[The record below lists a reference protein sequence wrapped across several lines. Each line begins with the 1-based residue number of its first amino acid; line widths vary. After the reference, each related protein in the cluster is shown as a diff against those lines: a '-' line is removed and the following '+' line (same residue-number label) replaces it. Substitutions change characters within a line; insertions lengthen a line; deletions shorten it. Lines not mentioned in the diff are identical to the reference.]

1 MSTKKFSTSN
11 RTTAAAPSRE
21 HRRITSER
29 ETFLSSKF
37 AAGLF
42 FAVDAATTTVDIS
55 SEQRNPQSAS
65 CLAVRINYR

>member
-1 MSTKKFSTSN
+1 M
-11 RTTAAAPSRE
+11 
-21 HRRITSER
+21 TSER